1 MNYLYSSTAMAHH
14 EQSVVC
20 VAAIS
25 MCKAAGIITYRD
37 FNSDEAKKC
46 MSNWSSKEDRIVG

>member
-1 MNYLYSSTAMAHH
+1 MS
-14 EQSVVC
+14 QSVVC

-25 MCKAAGIITYRD
+25 ICKAAGIINYRD

-46 MSNWSSKEDRIVG
+46 MFGRQSPPESVC

>member
-1 MNYLYSSTAMAHH
+1 ML
-14 EQSVVC
+14 QSVVC

-25 MCKAAGIITYRD
+25 ICKAAGIINYRD

-46 MSNWSSKEDRIVG
+46 MSGR